1 MESRPS
7 VQNEGKTTGFQGVVS
22 VFVGFRGSEKANL
35 KSGHHPQNTVAKA
48 WQLLNIL

>member
-1 MESRPS
+1 MEPLSM
-7 VQNEGKTTGFQGVVS
+7 GFQGVLS
-22 VFVGFRGSEKANL
+22 VFVGFRGSEKANH